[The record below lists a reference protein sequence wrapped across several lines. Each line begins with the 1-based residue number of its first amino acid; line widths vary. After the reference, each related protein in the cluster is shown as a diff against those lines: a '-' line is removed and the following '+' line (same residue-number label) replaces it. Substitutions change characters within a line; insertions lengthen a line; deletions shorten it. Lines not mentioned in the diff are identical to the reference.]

1 MGEMFKVYF
10 LICVYIATFIFGSIG
25 NIWVIVSFIR
35 VIKTTNSNKNKSLRT
50 YNAAKVTRCFVLI
63 LAVTDFVVLLTLPV
77 TIVNVLLRY
86 FPLGSFYCRLHTAID
101 QSGKLISIVILMCM
115 SIERYL
121 VVCTKWR
128 YSSTRKLATIGP
140 LVFAIIICVC
150 IPLYPQIRY
159 TRITYVPLPIN
170 DTTIIENK
178 TICIYN
184 IPPEWA
190 TTITNYNF
198 FTGFAMPLTIM
209 SICYIMLVKHV
220 KNKFKRRSR
229 NKNYDKSSSMMLIN
243 TPKYIFKLTNSIRR
257 IAIFHFCC
265 WAPFWIYS
273 IAPQIL
279 DIFGGKWIL
288 RSPWY
293 NTGQLIANML
303 PYVNS
308 AGNCILYAFL
318 NHDVRNNITN
328 KRNSDTNCYNKYI
341 NNTANQIPL
350 RKPTTSLNAHWT
362 SKKNHNNETQK
373 NEIL

>member
-1 MGEMFKVYF
+1 M
-10 LICVYIATFIFGSIG
+10 
-25 NIWVIVSFIR
+25 WVIVSFIR
-35 VIKTTNSNKNKSLRT
+35 VIINSNKSKCLRT

-63 LAVTDFVVLLTLPV
+63 LAITDLVVLMTLPV
-77 TIVNVLLRY
+77 TIANVLLRY

-150 IPLYPQIRY
+150 IPLYPQIRH
-159 TRITYVPLPIN
+159 TRISYILVPIN
-170 DTTIIENK
+170 ETSKIENK

-184 IPPEWA
+184 IPPEWV

-198 FTGFAMPLTIM
+198 LTGFAIPLTIM

-220 KNKFKRRSR
+220 KNKFKRRSK
-229 NKNYDKSSSMMLIN
+229 NKNFSNSNNISLNN

-273 IAPQIL
+273 ITPQLL
-279 DIFGGKWIL
+279 DYFNSKWIL
-288 RSPWY
+288 RSSWY
-293 NTGQLIANML
+293 NTGQLVANML

-328 KRNSDTNCYNKYI
+328 KRNSVTHSYNKFP
-341 NNTANQIPL
+341 NHTTNQNPSTRFL
-350 RKPTTSLNAHWT
+350 
-362 SKKNHNNETQK
+362 
-373 NEIL
+373 